1 MGECRPSGADEP
13 MVADADAAEDV
24 ASHADSAFGDGDT
37 ARRDGNEPVRAGP
50 ASPPF
55 TPSPPFTTPFT
66 TAFDAAIGESRRR
79 RGIKSVP
86 ETAPT
91 GFVEKSAVSV
101 GGGSACGSIGTA
113 AAGSSH
119 ANHGES
125 DENSSGAGVDV
136 DVGTV
141 AETPAPGWA
150 LACTV
155 AETPAVPPVG
165 GQARAKGGGGPGE
178 GGGAPSRA
186 PWSTWSSDGW
196 RKSDQK
202 RSSDGSAP
210 SSGSGGGGG
219 ISSSGDG
226 VRARVQRA
234 DGVAFHWGAGGGGSG
249 G

>member
-1 MGECRPSGADEP
+1 
-13 MVADADAAEDV
+13 MVADTDAAEDVASLTNLIDAAEDV
-24 ASHADSAFGDGDT
+24 ASHAESDSGDGDT
-37 ARRDGNEPVRAGP
+37 ARRHGNEPVRAGP
-50 ASPPF
+50 ASA
-55 TPSPPFTTPFT
+55 PFT

-79 RGIKSVP
+79 RGIQSLPSGSV
-86 ETAPT
+86 EM
-91 GFVEKSAVSV
+91 SAVSV
-101 GGGSACGSIGTA
+101 GGGSVGGSIGTA
-113 AAGSSH
+113 AIGSSH

-125 DENSSGAGVDV
+125 GSGAGVGV
-136 DVGTV
+136 DVG
-141 AETPAPGWA
+141 
-150 LACTV
+150 TV

-165 GQARAKGGGGPGE
+165 GHARAKGGGGPGG

-219 ISSSGDG
+219 ISLSGDG
-226 VRARVQRA
+226 VRALVQRA
-234 DGVAFHWGAGGGGSG
+234 DGVAFHGGAGGGGSG

>member
-1 MGECRPSGADEP
+1 

-24 ASHADSAFGDGDT
+24 ASHADSARDSASGDGHT
-37 ARRDGNEPVRAGP
+37 ARRDGNEPLRAGP

-55 TPSPPFTTPFT
+55 TPSPPFTIPFT

-79 RGIKSVP
+79 RGIKPLPSGSVEMP
-86 ETAPT
+86 AL
-91 GFVEKSAVSV
+91 SV
-101 GGGSACGSIGTA
+101 GGGSAPAPGSACGSIGTA

-119 ANHGES
+119 AHHGAS
-125 DENSSGAGVDV
+125 DENSSGAGDDV

-150 LACTV
+150 LACTA

-165 GQARAKGGGGPGE
+165 GQARAKGGGGPGG

-186 PWSTWSSDGW
+186 PWSAWSSDGW

-226 VRARVQRA
+226 VRALIQRA
-234 DGVAFHWGAGGGGSG
+234 DGVAFHWGAGGGSSG